1 MNHSNFTLIDGKK
14 VAAHVRSQVALEVKS
29 FQSKLGRAP
38 QLAVILVGEMKA
50 SQVYVRNKEKAC
62 SEVGFKSLRI
72 DLPASLS
79 QQELEFEIQ
88 KLNED
93 PNVDGILVQLP
104 LPNGLSAERVQEVLS
119 PAKDADGFTV
129 GSMGKLLVGKYD
141 VAPCTPAGVIEL
153 LRFYN
158 IPMAGKH
165 AVVAGRSLIVGKPMA
180 QLLLAEDATVTICHS
195 KTKDLAEYTRRADIV
210 IAAIGKR
217 HFFGKEHFSPNSV
230 VIDVGIHGTG
240 ALPGSGGGVTGD
252 VRFSEIVDFVAAA
265 TPVPGG
271 VGPMTIAM
279 LLRNTMILAKKRAG
293 I

>member
-1 MNHSNFTLIDGKK
+1 MNHANFTLIDGKK
-14 VAAHVRSQVALEVKS
+14 VAAHVRSQVALEVQS
-29 FQSKLGRAP
+29 FKAKLGRAP
-38 QLAVILVGEMKA
+38 QLAVILVGDMKA
-50 SQVYVRNKEKAC
+50 SQVYVHNKETAC
-62 SEVGFKSLRI
+62 AEVGFKSLRI

-79 QQELEFEIQ
+79 QQALELEIQ

-93 PNVDGILVQLP
+93 PSVDGILVQLP

-153 LRFYN
+153 LKYYK
-158 IPMAGKH
+158 IPIAGKH

-195 KTKDLAEYTRRADIV
+195 KTKDLAQFTRGADIV
-210 IAAIGKR
+210 IAAIGKK
-217 HFFGKEHFSPNSV
+217 HFFGKEHFSAHSV

-240 ALPGSGGGVTGD
+240 SVSGSGGGVTGD
-252 VRFSEIVDFVAAA
+252 VRYSEIADFVSAA